1 MQEIN
6 KFHVKRS
13 AIPDGLEEHMA
24 FRINK
29 NFVFIDSIELVNSSL
44 NELVKNL
51 SDNDFEYFF

>member
-6 KFHVKRS
+6 KFDVKRS

-29 NFVFIDSIELVNSSL
+29 NFVFIDSIELMNSSL